1 MPDKKP
7 LVLHPFTFAVC
18 PILFYYSLNKHEV
31 WFSETLV
38 PLVISLLVTILLF
51 LLLKLAFKSTTKS
64 GIITSLILILFF
76 TYEGIQIGI
85 NDNDSVKLILDFDPN
100 LFWTYGILLTLATAG
115 LYFWNGKNQKITGYL
130 NAVAFFLIVF
140 PI

>member
-7 LVLHPFTFAVC
+7 LVLHPFTFAVY

-64 GIITSLILILFF
+64 GIITSLTLILFSM
-76 TYEGIQIGI
+76 YEVIQIGI
-85 NDNDSVKLILDFDPN
+85 NDNDSLKLVLDFDPN

-115 LYFWNGKNQKITGYL
+115 MITTSLILNQTKNKHH
-130 NAVAFFLIVF
+130 F
-140 PI
+140 